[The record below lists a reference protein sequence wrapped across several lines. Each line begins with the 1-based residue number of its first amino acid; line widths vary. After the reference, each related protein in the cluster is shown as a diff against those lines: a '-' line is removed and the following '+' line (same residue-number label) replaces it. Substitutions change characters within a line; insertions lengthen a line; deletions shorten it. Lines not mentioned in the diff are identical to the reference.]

1 LLEARMHH
9 LILFLLAAAPT
20 PPPVAAPSPA
30 PVRSLETVLVRGA
43 QPGPRLWR
51 VEGPAVAGQPPHVLW
66 ILGTLSPL
74 PAQMAWQSAEV
85 EAIVAQAGVVLA
97 PPHATAKLGA
107 GGMFKAATLLP
118 SAMKSVKN
126 TGGATLAEVLPPDLH
141 ARWVEAKRAHGVTD
155 RKIDALK
162 PTLAA
167 LELHARAVTHAGLAR
182 RDVQETVLAA
192 AKRHRVPVEQPG
204 VTFKLDIDRKR
215 MKGGIK
221 AFAGLAPDIAC
232 FRDTLDGLDAQLA
245 QMRTRANAWAR
256 GDLDVLR
263 RVTVGDLQSPCRKI
277 EQEALAF
284 MRRPDLEGE
293 VAEGWVQASRK
304 ALEAH
309 PVSLAVLPIER
320 IVGDPRLLPRLKAL
334 GYVVREPDEDE
345 SEEPEPEEA
354 SPAG

>member
-1 LLEARMHH
+1 MHH
-9 LILFLLAAAPT
+9 LLSLLLAAAPT
-20 PPPVAAPSPA
+20 PAVAPPPAPAPA

-51 VEGPAVAGQPPHVLW
+51 VERPSADGQPPHVLW

-85 EAIVAQAGVVLA
+85 EAIVAEAGVVLA

-107 GGMFKAATLLP
+107 GGMFKAATLVP

-126 TGGATLAEVLPPDLH
+126 ADGATLADVLPPDLH
-141 ARWVEAKRAHGVTD
+141 ARWLDAKRAHGVTD
-155 RKIDALK
+155 RKMDALK

-167 LELHARAVTHAGLAR
+167 LELHARAVKHAGLAR
-182 RDVQETVLAA
+182 GDVQATVLAA
-192 AKRHRVPVEQPG
+192 AKRHRVPVEQTG

-232 FRDTLDGLDAQLA
+232 FRATLDGLDAQLA

-263 RVTVGDLQSPCRKI
+263 RVTAGDLQSPCRKI

-284 MRRPDLEGE
+284 MDRPDLEGE
-293 VAEGWVQASRK
+293 VAAGWVQSSRA
-304 ALEAH
+304 ALDAH
-309 PVSLAVLPIER
+309 PVSLAVLPIEQ
-320 IVGDPRLLPRLKAL
+320 IVGDPRYLPRLRAL
-334 GYVVREPDEDE
+334 GYGVHEPDA
-345 SEEPEPEEA
+345 PEPEDLDA
-354 SPAG
+354 DAATPPG